1 MTLRKVLVV
10 GPWGAT
16 GGVHTFMRNLCI
28 HSNLKES
35 WDFQQF
41 NISRPPKKVSDNHH
55 YNFLHSD
62 PTRLFK
68 SLVVTGKNAARYP
81 RHVHSS
87 DLLQIQSS
95 DYYSFWE
102 AMAYTKLAKTLR
114 KPVVVRFGGIF
125 DQFYASSSEREKK
138 LIRRALLLPDAVI
151 VQSSSWK
158 TFFKQFIPE
167 ERLNIVPNAVP
178 TPPPIPDRSER
189 KEMVTALFICTND
202 AKRKGIDSVLK
213 AVAKLKSRV
222 RFVFVAVND
231 SVRSL
236 VQENGLEED
245 IELHAPVSNEEMKH
259 SFYPRSDIFLLPSR
273 GEGFPNSMLEAMAA
287 GLPVVTTPVGAIP
300 DVLTPNV
307 HGFMNDPMDVSAFIR
322 DIAFLVDNPAE
333 RLAMGHRCY
342 ELVSTKYNLDV
353 VFARFA
359 RLWDRLLR
367 P

>member
-1 MTLRKVLVV
+1 MALKKVLVV

-16 GGVHTFMRNLCI
+16 GGVHTFMRNLCL

-68 SLVVTGKNAARYP
+68 SLFVTGRNAARYP
-81 RHVHSS
+81 LHVHSS

-102 AMAYTKLAKTLR
+102 AMTYAKIAKLLR

-125 DQFYASSSEREKK
+125 DQFYAASSEREQH

-178 TPPPIPDRSER
+178 VPPPMPDRSQR
-189 KEMVTALFICTND
+189 KGLVTALFICTND

-213 AVAKLKSRV
+213 AVTELKDRV
-222 RFVFVAVND
+222 RFVFVAVNE

-236 VQENGLEED
+236 IKQHGLDKD
-245 IELHAPVSNEEMKH
+245 IELHDPVSNEEMKRF
-259 SFYPRSDIFLLPSR
+259 FYPQADIFLLPSL
-273 GEGFPNSMLEAMAA
+273 GEGFPNSMLEAMAS

-307 HGFMNDPMDVSAFIR
+307 HGFLNEPGDSSAFIR
-322 DIAFLVDNPAE
+322 DVAFLVDNPTE
-333 RLAMGHRCY
+333 RLAMGTRCY
-342 ELVSTKYNLDV
+342 TLVSSEYNLDA
-353 VFARFA
+353 VFTRFDH
-359 RLWDRLLR
+359 LWNRLLH